1 MNLREKF
8 IWNLSLAIAT
18 IVLILSIYNFF
29 QIGKNANEYY
39 DKFKSE
45 EVGTDKELEK
55 KVSDLENNYKF
66 RDNLVFNIS
75 SDPADLNRV
84 VSVEGSSRGK
94 KRKSL
99 WVSGIINRG
108 NNNNIAI
115 MNYKDQSF
123 NVVKGDSVA
132 GGVIEDIT
140 PTEVI
145 FNKNDKIIKYNLS
158 IQNTLD

>member
-8 IWNLSLAIAT
+8 IWNLSLAIAA
-18 IVLILSIYNFF
+18 IVLILSMYNFF
-29 QIGKNANEYY
+29 QIGANANEYY
-39 DKFKSE
+39 DKFKNE
-45 EVGTDKELEK
+45 EVGTDKELEN

>member
-18 IVLILSIYNFF
+18 IVLILSTYNFF
-29 QIGKNANEYY
+29 QLRSNANEYY
-39 DKFKSE
+39 NKFKNE
-45 EVGTDKELEK
+45 EVGTDKELEN

-115 MNYKDQSF
+115 MNHKDQSF

>member
-8 IWNLSLAIAT
+8 IWNISLTVASLAI
-18 IVLILSIYNFF
+18 LISMFNFF
-29 QIGKNANEYY
+29 QIGTCANEYY
-39 DKFKSE
+39 DRFKNE
-45 EVGTDKELEK
+45 EVGTDKELEN
-55 KVSDLENNYKF
+55 KVMNLENNYKF
-66 RDNLVFNIS
+66 RDNLIFNIS

-84 VSVEGSSRGK
+84 VSIDGSSSGK

-115 MNYKDQSF
+115 MNYKEQSF

-132 GGVIEDIT
+132 GGVILEIT

-145 FNKNDKIIKYNLS
+145 FNKNEKTIKYNLS
-158 IQNTLD
+158 IKNTLD

>member
-8 IWNLSLAIAT
+8 IWNLSLAIAA
-18 IVLILSIYNFF
+18 IVSILSIYNFF
-29 QIGKNANEYY
+29 EIGSDANEYY
-39 DKFKSE
+39 NKFKNE
-45 EVGTDKELEK
+45 EVGTDKELEN

-84 VSVEGSSRGK
+84 ISVDGSSGGK

-99 WVSGIINRG
+99 WVSGIINKG
-108 NNNNIAI
+108 NNNIIAI
-115 MNYKDQSF
+115 MNYKDKSF
-123 NVVKGDSVA
+123 NIVKGDSVA
-132 GGVIEDIT
+132 GGVIVDIT

-145 FNKNDKIIKYNLS
+145 FNKNDKTIKYNLS

>member
-8 IWNLSLAIAT
+8 IWNISLTVASLAI
-18 IVLILSIYNFF
+18 LISMFNFF
-29 QIGKNANEYY
+29 QIGTSANEYY
-39 DKFKSE
+39 DRFKNE
-45 EVGTDKELEK
+45 EVGTDKKLEN
-55 KVSDLENNYKF
+55 KVMNLENNYKF
-66 RDNLVFNIS
+66 RDNLIFNIS

-84 VSVEGSSRGK
+84 VSIEGSSSGK

-115 MNYKDQSF
+115 MNYKEQSF

-132 GGVIEDIT
+132 GGVILDIT

-145 FNKNDKIIKYNLS
+145 FNKNEKTIKYNLS
-158 IQNTLD
+158 IKNTLD

>member
-8 IWNLSLAIAT
+8 IWNISLTVASLAT
-18 IVLILSIYNFF
+18 LISMFNFF
-29 QIGKNANEYY
+29 QIGTSANEYY
-39 DKFKSE
+39 DRFKNE
-45 EVGTDKELEK
+45 EVGTDKELEN
-55 KVSDLENNYKF
+55 KVMNLENNYKF
-66 RDNLVFNIS
+66 RDNLIFNIS

-84 VSVEGSSRGK
+84 VSIEGSSSGK

-115 MNYKDQSF
+115 MNYKEQSF

-132 GGVIEDIT
+132 GGVILDIT

-145 FNKNDKIIKYNLS
+145 FNKNEKTIKYNLS
-158 IQNTLD
+158 IKNTLD

>member
-8 IWNLSLAIAT
+8 IWNISLTVASLAI
-18 IVLILSIYNFF
+18 LISMFNFF
-29 QIGKNANEYY
+29 QIGTSANEYY
-39 DKFKSE
+39 DRFKNE
-45 EVGTDKELEK
+45 EVGTDKELEN
-55 KVSDLENNYKF
+55 KVMNLENNYKF
-66 RDNLVFNIS
+66 RDNLIFNIS

-84 VSVEGSSRGK
+84 VSIEGSSSGK

-108 NNNNIAI
+108 NNNNIAL
-115 MNYKDQSF
+115 MNYKEQSF

-132 GGVIEDIT
+132 GGVILDIT

-145 FNKNDKIIKYNLS
+145 FNKNEKTIKYNLS
-158 IQNTLD
+158 IKNTLD

>member
-8 IWNLSLAIAT
+8 IWNISLTVASFA
-18 IVLILSIYNFF
+18 VLISMFNFF
-29 QIGKNANEYY
+29 QIGTSANEYY
-39 DKFKSE
+39 DKFKNE
-45 EVGTDKELEK
+45 EVGTDKELEN
-55 KVSDLENNYKF
+55 KVMNLENNYKF

-84 VSVEGSSRGK
+84 VSIEGSSSGK

-115 MNYKDQSF
+115 MNYKEQSF

-132 GGVIEDIT
+132 GGVILDIT

-145 FNKNDKIIKYNLS
+145 FNKNEKTIKYNLS
-158 IQNTLD
+158 IKNTLD

>member
-1 MNLREKF
+1 MF
-8 IWNLSLAIAT
+8 
-18 IVLILSIYNFF
+18 NFF
-29 QIGKNANEYY
+29 QIGTSANEYY
-39 DKFKSE
+39 DRFKNE
-45 EVGTDKELEK
+45 EVGTDKELEN
-55 KVSDLENNYKF
+55 KVMNLENNYKF

-84 VSVEGSSRGK
+84 VSIEGSSSGK

-115 MNYKDQSF
+115 MNYKEQSF

-132 GGVIEDIT
+132 GGVIVDIT

-145 FNKNDKIIKYNLS
+145 FNKNEKKLI
-158 IQNTLD
+158 

>member
-8 IWNLSLAIAT
+8 TWNLSLAIAT
-18 IVLILSIYNFF
+18 IVSILSIYNFF
-29 QIGKNANEYY
+29 EMGSDANKYY
-39 DKFKSE
+39 NKFKNE
-45 EVGTDKELEK
+45 EVGTDKELEN

-84 VSVEGSSRGK
+84 ISVDGSPGGK

-123 NVVKGDSVA
+123 NIVKGDSVA
-132 GGVIEDIT
+132 GGVIVDIT

-145 FNKNDKIIKYNLS
+145 FNKNDKTIKYNLS

>member
-8 IWNLSLAIAT
+8 IWNISLTVASLAI
-18 IVLILSIYNFF
+18 LISMFNFF
-29 QIGKNANEYY
+29 QIGTSANEYY
-39 DKFKSE
+39 DRFKNE
-45 EVGTDKELEK
+45 EVGTDKELEN
-55 KVSDLENNYKF
+55 KVMNLENNYKF

-84 VSVEGSSRGK
+84 VSIEGSSSGK

-115 MNYKDQSF
+115 MNYKEQSY

-132 GGVIEDIT
+132 GGVILDIT

-145 FNKNDKIIKYNLS
+145 FNKNEKTIKYNLS
-158 IQNTLD
+158 IKNTLD

>member
-8 IWNLSLAIAT
+8 IWIISLTVASLAI
-18 IVLILSIYNFF
+18 LISMFNFF
-29 QIGKNANEYY
+29 QIGTSANEYY
-39 DKFKSE
+39 DRFKNE
-45 EVGTDKELEK
+45 EVGTDKELEN
-55 KVSDLENNYKF
+55 KVMNLENNYKF
-66 RDNLVFNIS
+66 RDNLIFNIS

-84 VSVEGSSRGK
+84 VSIDGSSSGK

-115 MNYKDQSF
+115 MNYKEQSF

-132 GGVIEDIT
+132 GGVILDIT

-145 FNKNDKIIKYNLS
+145 FNKNEKTIKYNLS
-158 IQNTLD
+158 IKNTLD

>member
-8 IWNLSLAIAT
+8 IWNLSLGIAAL
-18 IVLILSIYNFF
+18 VSFVSIYNFF
-29 QIGKNANEYY
+29 QIGSDANNYY

-45 EVGTDKELEK
+45 EVGTDKELEN
-55 KVSDLENNYKF
+55 KVSDLENSYKF
-66 RDNLVFNIS
+66 RDDLVFNIS

-84 VSVEGSSRGK
+84 VSIEGSNNGK

-115 MNYKDQSF
+115 MNFKDQSF

-132 GGVIEDIT
+132 GGVILDIT

-145 FNKNDKIIKYNLS
+145 FNKNEKTIKYNLS
-158 IQNTLD
+158 IKNTLD

>member
-18 IVLILSIYNFF
+18 IVLILSTYNFF
-29 QIGKNANEYY
+29 QLRANANEYY
-39 DKFKSE
+39 NKFKNE
-45 EVGTDKELEK
+45 EVGTDKKLEN

-94 KRKSL
+94 ERKSL

-108 NNNNIAI
+108 NN
-115 MNYKDQSF
+115 M
-123 NVVKGDSVA
+123 
-132 GGVIEDIT
+132 
-140 PTEVI
+140 
-145 FNKNDKIIKYNLS
+145 
-158 IQNTLD
+158 IQ

>member
-8 IWNLSLAIAT
+8 IWNISLTVASFA
-18 IVLILSIYNFF
+18 VLISMFNFF
-29 QIGKNANEYY
+29 QIGTSANEYY
-39 DKFKSE
+39 DKFKNE
-45 EVGTDKELEK
+45 EVGTDKELEN
-55 KVSDLENNYKF
+55 KVMNLENNYKF

-84 VSVEGSSRGK
+84 VSIEGSSSGK

-115 MNYKDQSF
+115 MNYKEQSF

-132 GGVIEDIT
+132 GGVIVDIT

-145 FNKNDKIIKYNLS
+145 FNKNEKTIKYNLS
-158 IQNTLD
+158 IKNTLD

>member
-8 IWNLSLAIAT
+8 TWNLSLAIAT
-18 IVLILSIYNFF
+18 IVSILSIYNFF
-29 QIGKNANEYY
+29 EMGSDANEYY
-39 DKFKSE
+39 NKFRNE
-45 EVGTDKELEK
+45 EVGTDKELEN
-55 KVSDLENNYKF
+55 KVLDLENNYKF

-84 VSVEGSSRGK
+84 ISVDGSPGGK

-123 NVVKGDSVA
+123 NIVKGDSVA
-132 GGVIEDIT
+132 GGVIVDIT

-145 FNKNDKIIKYNLS
+145 FNKNDKTIKYNLS
-158 IQNTLD
+158 IRNTLD

>member
-8 IWNLSLAIAT
+8 IWNISLTVASLAI
-18 IVLILSIYNFF
+18 LISIFNFF
-29 QIGKNANEYY
+29 QIGTSANEYY
-39 DKFKSE
+39 DRFKNE
-45 EVGTDKELEK
+45 EVGTDKELEN
-55 KVSDLENNYKF
+55 KVMNLENNYKF

-84 VSVEGSSRGK
+84 VSIEGSSSGK

-115 MNYKDQSF
+115 MNYKEQSF

-132 GGVIEDIT
+132 GGVILDIT

-145 FNKNDKIIKYNLS
+145 FNKNEKTIKYNLS
-158 IQNTLD
+158 IKNTLD

>member
-1 MNLREKF
+1 MN
-8 IWNLSLAIAT
+8 
-18 IVLILSIYNFF
+18 
-29 QIGKNANEYY
+29 
-39 DKFKSE
+39 
-45 EVGTDKELEK
+45 
-55 KVSDLENNYKF
+55 LENNYKF
-66 RDNLVFNIS
+66 RDNLIFNIS

-84 VSVEGSSRGK
+84 VSIEGSSSGK

-115 MNYKDQSF
+115 MNYKEQSF

-132 GGVIEDIT
+132 GGVILDIT

-145 FNKNDKIIKYNLS
+145 FNKNEKTIKYNLS
-158 IQNTLD
+158 IKNTLD

>member
-1 MNLREKF
+1 MG
-8 IWNLSLAIAT
+8 SD
-18 IVLILSIYNFF
+18 
-29 QIGKNANEYY
+29 ANEYY
-39 DKFKSE
+39 NKLKNE
-45 EVGTDKELEK
+45 EVGTDKELEN

-84 VSVEGSSRGK
+84 ISVDGSPGGK

-108 NNNNIAI
+108 NNNIIAI

-123 NVVKGDSVA
+123 NIVKGDSVA
-132 GGVIEDIT
+132 GGVIVDIT

-145 FNKNDKIIKYNLS
+145 FNKNDKTIKYNLS

>member
-8 IWNLSLAIAT
+8 TWNLSLAIAT
-18 IVLILSIYNFF
+18 IVSILSIYNFF
-29 QIGKNANEYY
+29 EMGSDANEYY
-39 DKFKSE
+39 NKFRNE
-45 EVGTDKELEK
+45 EVGTDKELEN
-55 KVSDLENNYKF
+55 KVLDLENNYKF

-75 SDPADLNRV
+75 SYPADLNRV
-84 VSVEGSSRGK
+84 ISVDGSPGGK

-108 NNNNIAI
+108 NNDNIAI

-123 NVVKGDSVA
+123 NIVKGDSVA
-132 GGVIEDIT
+132 GGVIVDIT

-145 FNKNDKIIKYNLS
+145 FNKNDKTIKYNLS
-158 IQNTLD
+158 IRNTLD

>member
-8 IWNLSLAIAT
+8 IWNISLTVASFAA
-18 IVLILSIYNFF
+18 LISMFNFF
-29 QIGKNANEYY
+29 QIGTSANEYY
-39 DKFKSE
+39 DKFKNE
-45 EVGTDKELEK
+45 EVGTDKELEN
-55 KVSDLENNYKF
+55 KVMNLENNYKF

-84 VSVEGSSRGK
+84 VSIEGSSSGK

-115 MNYKDQSF
+115 MNYKEQSF

-132 GGVIEDIT
+132 GGVILDIT

-145 FNKNDKIIKYNLS
+145 FNKNEKTIKYNLS
-158 IQNTLD
+158 IKNTLD

>member
-8 IWNLSLAIAT
+8 IWNISLTVASLAI
-18 IVLILSIYNFF
+18 LISMFNFF
-29 QIGKNANEYY
+29 QIGTSANEYY
-39 DKFKSE
+39 DRFKNE
-45 EVGTDKELEK
+45 EVGTDKELEN
-55 KVSDLENNYKF
+55 KVMNLENNYKF

-84 VSVEGSSRGK
+84 VSIDGSSSGK

-99 WVSGIINRG
+99 WVSGIINRA

-115 MNYKDQSF
+115 MNYKEQAF

-132 GGVIEDIT
+132 GGVILDIT

-145 FNKNDKIIKYNLS
+145 FNKNEKTIKYNLS
-158 IQNTLD
+158 IKNTLD

>member
-8 IWNLSLAIAT
+8 IWNISLTVASLAIL
-18 IVLILSIYNFF
+18 VSMFNFF
-29 QIGKNANEYY
+29 QIGTSANEYY
-39 DKFKSE
+39 DRFKNE
-45 EVGTDKELEK
+45 EVGTDKELEN
-55 KVSDLENNYKF
+55 KVMNLENNYKF

-84 VSVEGSSRGK
+84 VSIEGSSSGK

-115 MNYKDQSF
+115 MNYKEQSF

-132 GGVIEDIT
+132 GGVILDIT

-145 FNKNDKIIKYNLS
+145 FNKNEKTIKYNLS
-158 IQNTLD
+158 IKNTLD

>member
-8 IWNLSLAIAT
+8 IWNISLTVASLAI
-18 IVLILSIYNFF
+18 LISMFNFF
-29 QIGKNANEYY
+29 QIGTSANEYY
-39 DKFKSE
+39 DRFKNE
-45 EVGTDKELEK
+45 EVGTDKELEN
-55 KVSDLENNYKF
+55 KVMNLENNYKF
-66 RDNLVFNIS
+66 RDNLIFNIS

-84 VSVEGSSRGK
+84 VSIDGSSSGK

-99 WVSGIINRG
+99 WVSGIINRE

-115 MNYKDQSF
+115 MNYKEQSF

-132 GGVIEDIT
+132 GGVILDIT

-145 FNKNDKIIKYNLS
+145 FNKNEKTIKYNLS
-158 IQNTLD
+158 IKNTLD

>member
-8 IWNLSLAIAT
+8 IWNISLTVASLAI
-18 IVLILSIYNFF
+18 LISMFNFF
-29 QIGKNANEYY
+29 QIGTSANEYY
-39 DKFKSE
+39 DRFKNE
-45 EVGTDKELEK
+45 EVGTDKELEN
-55 KVSDLENNYKF
+55 KVMNLENNYKF
-66 RDNLVFNIS
+66 RDNLAFNIT

-84 VSVEGSSRGK
+84 VSIEGSSSGK

-115 MNYKDQSF
+115 MNYKEQSF

-132 GGVIEDIT
+132 GGVILDIT

-145 FNKNDKIIKYNLS
+145 FNKNEKTIKYNLS
-158 IQNTLD
+158 IKNTLD